1 MVSVEQGHDP
11 REFALIAFGG
21 AGPLHANALGRLMGS
36 WPVIIP
42 PGPGVLC
49 AYGDAATRIRD
60 EASRTFIRR
69 FPDTS
74 ADELKLILQELGEQ
88 ASAMLDS
95 ENIPRSEQSLN
106 YQVDVRY
113 HGQGLLLTL
122 NVALDDLERDSLD
135 AIAIPFD
142 RLHEQLFTF
151 ALEADKELVN
161 VRAVAQGQATLTD
174 APAVGEGT
182 ADPSA
187 AAMGS
192 QTVFMEGEDMQ
203 ATIYDRTLLKSGNA
217 IEGPAIVVEMDS
229 TTVILPDH
237 TGTVD
242 TVGNILIRPNN
253 QGNQT

>member
-1 MVSVEQGHDP
+1 MYYGEKLNSISHLVGSV
-11 REFALIAFGG
+11 FALIAFGG

-113 HGQGLLLTL
+113 HGQGLLLTI
-122 NVALDDLERDSLD
+122 NV
-135 AIAIPFD
+135 
-142 RLHEQLFTF
+142 
-151 ALEADKELVN
+151 
-161 VRAVAQGQATLTD
+161 TL
-174 APAVGEGT
+174 
-182 ADPSA
+182 
-187 AAMGS
+187 
-192 QTVFMEGEDMQ
+192 
-203 ATIYDRTLLKSGNA
+203 
-217 IEGPAIVVEMDS
+217 
-229 TTVILPDH
+229 
-237 TGTVD
+237 
-242 TVGNILIRPNN
+242 
-253 QGNQT
+253 